1 MNGSPTPLE
10 PRFPPDPRAPDG
22 TPRASE
28 PRAVPLVTHGT
39 IRVGRVV
46 LAVAVVLATGAIALT
61 CMATGPGR
69 ARPEAT
75 TEHGPDAASLEA
87 ELRADVETLALAIG
101 ERNVGRPASL
111 AAAERYVLEELRRAG
126 LAPTTETYVVEG
138 VTCANVIAEVAGSD
152 PRAALVVVGAHYD
165 SATGSPGANDNAT
178 GVAATLALARR
189 FARGHASGIEHART
203 IRFVA
208 FVNEEPPWFETPLMG
223 SRVHVA
229 RARERGEDVHAMLSL
244 ETLGCFRD
252 EEGSQRFPS
261 PVMEVAYPSRG
272 DFVAFVSDLGSRA
285 LTHAIAEDFRAVAT
299 VPSEVATFPEALA
312 GIGWSDHR
320 SFWLAGWKAVMVTDT
335 AVYRDEHYHRATDLP
350 RNVDVARLARV
361 VQGLE
366 HAVTRLASAGDAR

>member
-1 MNGSPTPLE
+1 MNDSSSPPE
-10 PRFPPDPRAPDG
+10 PRSPADPRAPDTTPSPAPRG
-22 TPRASE
+22 TPR
-28 PRAVPLVTHGT
+28 VTHGT

-46 LAVAVVLATGAIALT
+46 LAVAAVLAAGAIALT

-69 ARPEAT
+69 ARPEVTNERGA
-75 TEHGPDAASLEA
+75 DAASLEA
-87 ELRADVETLALAIG
+87 ELRTDVETLALTIG
-101 ERNVGRPASL
+101 ERHVGRPASL
-111 AAAERYVLEELRRAG
+111 AAAERHVLDEFRRAG
-126 LAPTTETYVVEG
+126 LTPTTETYVVEG
-138 VTCANVIAEVAGSD
+138 VTCANVIAEVPGTD

-165 SATGSPGANDNAT
+165 SATGSPGANDDAT

-189 FARGHASGIEHART
+189 FARGRANGIEHART

-229 RARERGEDVHAMLSL
+229 RARVRGDDVHAMLAL

-252 EEGSQRFPS
+252 EDDSQRFPS
-261 PVMEVAYPSRG
+261 PVMAAAYPSRG

-285 LTHAIAEDFRAVAT
+285 LTHAIVEDFRAVAT
-299 VPSEVATFPEALA
+299 VPSEVATFPEAVP

-350 RNVDVARLARV
+350 RHVDFARLARV

-366 HAVTRLASAGDAR
+366 HVVTRLASTGDAR